1 MPMEREAGGAA
12 GPLKIDF
19 APMEGVTGSQFRQ
32 AHHRHFAGV
41 DRYYMPFISPT
52 RDHVFTPR
60 ELRNVDPQYNQ
71 GLTAVPQLLTR
82 SGEDFLWAAKALW
95 DMGYDEVNLNLGC
108 PSGTVVSKG
117 KGAGLLADREGLE
130 RLLDAIF
137 QGAEGPVSVKTRL
150 GMEDPEEFAP
160 LLELFGRYP
169 IRLLI
174 VHPRVRRDFY
184 RHPVRTEYFDLA
196 VQTYPGPLC
205 FNGGLVTAG
214 DCARFQVRYP
224 AVERVMIGQGLLAN
238 PALAAQAGG
247 GPGPER
253 EALRAFH
260 DELYQG
266 YLAAF
271 ASRRNTVFHMKELWS
286 YLRRLF
292 DGGDKYFKQI
302 RKAQDTAAYEGAVAR
317 IFGELPLRQD
327 ADWTAST

>member
-19 APMEGVTGSQFRQ
+19 APMEGVTGAQFRQ

-137 QGAEGPVSVKTRL
+137 QGTEGPVSVKTRL

-196 VQTYPGPLC
+196 VQTYPGP
-205 FNGGLVTAG
+205 
-214 DCARFQVRYP
+214 QKY
-224 AVERVMIGQGLLAN
+224 
-238 PALAAQAGG
+238 
-247 GPGPER
+247 
-253 EALRAFH
+253 
-260 DELYQG
+260 
-266 YLAAF
+266 
-271 ASRRNTVFHMKELWS
+271 RR
-286 YLRRLF
+286 
-292 DGGDKYFKQI
+292 
-302 RKAQDTAAYEGAVAR
+302 
-317 IFGELPLRQD
+317 
-327 ADWTAST
+327 